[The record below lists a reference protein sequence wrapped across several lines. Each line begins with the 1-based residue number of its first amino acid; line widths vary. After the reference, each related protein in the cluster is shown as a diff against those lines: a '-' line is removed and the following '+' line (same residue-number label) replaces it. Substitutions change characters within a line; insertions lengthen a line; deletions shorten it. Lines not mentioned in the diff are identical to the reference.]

1 MTTTRIILVSFMV
14 NTLKNVT
21 GNSQLPV
28 RIKKSLPRSSAPV
41 TSIEEFPQ
49 RLLTSCTIAIIK
61 MIESQAE
68 WVYFIFKLSQKWK
81 HFLGSHSERV
91 VA

>member
-41 TSIEEFPQ
+41 TSIGPGARYWCT
-49 RLLTSCTIAIIK
+49 RLKLTLCLALL
-61 MIESQAE
+61 
-68 WVYFIFKLSQKWK
+68 KLLQIRSRRYLVK
-81 HFLGSHSERV
+81 S
-91 VA
+91 